1 MFIMLLTLAGAAP
14 SQTDLVEHL
23 RNGELLCI
31 KPDEANKSCDT
42 IDRVT
47 VRPDGSMMETS
58 ETLVSSAPATALE
71 MTNPISVEGDAVCAV
86 ADLAILEQSIVRING
101 TPLPPD
107 ANAGVIRALS
117 EIIKPAE
124 GHKICERLQIEAGQL
139 VLTARDNGTPLPH
152 PARPVQWISADAGWR
167 VAPPSHEPAS

>member
-1 MFIMLLTLAGAAP
+1 MFIMLLTLAAAAP

-47 VRPDGSMMETS
+47 VRPDGAMMETS
-58 ETLVSSAPATALE
+58 ETLVSDDPPAAVE
-71 MTNPISVEGDAVCAV
+71 MTNPISVEGDAICAV
-86 ADLAILEQSIVRING
+86 ADMAVLRQSIVRVNG

-107 ANAGVIRALS
+107 ANAGVISALG
-117 EIIKPAE
+117 ETIKPVE
-124 GHKICERLQIEAGQL
+124 GHTICERLQIEAGQL
-139 VLTARDNGTPLPH
+139 VVTARDNGTPLPY
-152 PARPVQWISADAGWR
+152 PARPVRWISAEAGWR
-167 VAPPSHEPAS
+167 VAPSSHQPAS